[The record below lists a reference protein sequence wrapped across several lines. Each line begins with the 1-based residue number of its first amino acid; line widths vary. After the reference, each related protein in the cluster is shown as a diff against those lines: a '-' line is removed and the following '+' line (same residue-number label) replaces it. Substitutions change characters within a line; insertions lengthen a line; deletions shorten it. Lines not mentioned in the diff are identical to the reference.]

1 MRPADLARETNLPT
15 PTVHRLVTG
24 KSTRPYK
31 SSLEP
36 IADFFS
42 LSVDQLLGEA
52 PLPAEYGA
60 NDDDKRAIMQ
70 RNVVFVPF
78 VEWDNL
84 DSLDNLQADEHASIP
99 FIGQISEKGFATV
112 MPDSSM
118 EPQFSRDNVLI
129 FEPCTE
135 ANDRSF
141 VLVRLV
147 DGTYVLRQLLIDANH
162 KFLKPLNPDLSVFK
176 MRLLEEGDAVKG
188 LLIEA
193 RQMFREGTL
202 QRA

>member
-36 IADFFS
+36 IADYFS
-42 LSVDQLLGEA
+42 LSVDQLLGES

-60 NDDDKRAIMQ
+60 DENDRKALARRQ
-70 RNVVFVPF
+70 VVFVPF
-78 VEWDNL
+78 IDWG
-84 DSLDNLQADEHASIP
+84 SLDEIDTTKTEDQDTVP
-99 FIGQISEKGFATV
+99 FIGQISEKGFATI

-118 EPQFSRDNVLI
+118 EPQFSRENVLI
-129 FEPCTE
+129 FDPAKETT
-135 ANDRSF
+135 DRSF
-141 VLVRLV
+141 VLVRLA
-147 DGTYVLRQLLIDANH
+147 DGTYILRQLLIDANH

-176 MRLLEEGDAVKG
+176 MRLLEEGDQIKAALV
-188 LLIEA
+188 EA
-193 RQMFREGTL
+193 RQLFGNNNL
-202 QRA
+202 LK